1 MARHKDLEF
10 AVDNAAGEEVIFRSF
25 EQAVSFAVGLSI
37 SQGKDVNVDVLAWSP
52 SAARA
57 WAGDEG
63 AESYREDPAASVFQ
77 RIRIR
82 ADDQGRVA

>member
-10 AVDNAAGEEVIFRSF
+10 AVDNAAGEEVIFKSF
-25 EQAVSFAVGLSI
+25 EQAVAFAVSLSV
-37 SQGKDVNVDVLAWSP
+37 SQGKAVNVDVLAWSL
-52 SAARA
+52 AAAKA
-57 WAGDEG
+57 WTGEEG